1 VNSIATRFA
10 LALFCVSSAHAFPQT
25 RAQAK
30 PCTLKGSQYTCDRP
44 SFEQVFKA
52 SPCVSVKAPGL
63 DPSSLTQMEKLA
75 NTLGKPLRSGSDLTL
90 VLARSGST
98 GIYYGPSDRE
108 LATIRAYYGAPARL
122 LWVESYYGQ
131 PGTPWPIVVN
141 RLTHQFRDNFRH

>member
-1 VNSIATRFA
+1 VHSIATRFT
-10 LALFCVSSAHAFPQT
+10 LAILFAASAHAFAQT
-25 RAQAK
+25 RAHAQ
-30 PCTLKGSQYTCDRP
+30 PCTLKGSQYTCDKP

-52 SPCVSVKAPGL
+52 SPCVSVKATGL
-63 DPSSLTQMEKLA
+63 DPSSLKQMEKLA
-75 NTLGKPLRSGSDLTL
+75 QTLGKPVRSGSDLTL

-108 LATIRAYYGAPARL
+108 LATIRAWYGTPARL

-141 RLTHQFRDNFRH
+141 RITHQFRDDFRH